1 VEGVCQAIVTET
13 PFGGKCTTQAAAKIL
28 PHLVS
33 LLKPYTVSI
42 TPSLPSLHTR
52 LLALKPLF
60 DFLRRHAARQAHEFQ
75 KAYVQTVRW
84 YLETAFRRY
93 VRALEKI
100 RTSSTPQQQ
109 QSSEPIGIV
118 NAGVDASLGEDELSL
133 RITDASF
140 FADVKVWS
148 AALLQQRRSAQ
159 QSQARSRSQHAND
172 ARSSATTVALD
183 HARIDGPNV
192 IQAHQANDR
201 NFVRLC
207 PKKGAFMLRS
217 FCCAY

>member
-1 VEGVCQAIVTET
+1 MWMLSLSLSLPSAVEGVCQAIVTET

-100 RTSSTPQQQ
+100 RTSSTQQQQ

-118 NAGVDASLGEDELSL
+118 NAGVDASLGEHNFPLC
-133 RITDASF
+133 ITDASF
-140 FADVKVWS
+140 
-148 AALLQQRRSAQ
+148 
-159 QSQARSRSQHAND
+159 
-172 ARSSATTVALD
+172 
-183 HARIDGPNV
+183 
-192 IQAHQANDR
+192 
-201 NFVRLC
+201 
-207 PKKGAFMLRS
+207 
-217 FCCAY
+217 